1 MSNPV
6 TISPNIQSGEPV
18 FTNTRVPVKNLFDYL
33 KAWHSLNEFLAD
45 FPSVKKEQAIQVI
58 DHFENLLNFHVIAN
72 EKGAAWENLPQ
83 KLKYRLQDVCEI
95 FTVNDKG
102 WNALENGDLINAMQ
116 DDGFDFLLTSDKNLQ
131 YQQNLTKY
139 SISFIV
145 LNVPNNN
152 YETILP
158 LVPKIKT
165 VLADNVQKKLVIIE

>member
-1 MSNPV
+1 M
-6 TISPNIQSGEPV
+6 
-18 FTNTRVPVKNLFDYL
+18 
-33 KAWHSLNEFLAD
+33 
-45 FPSVKKEQAIQVI
+45 KKV
-58 DHFENLLNFHVIAN
+58 LLD
-72 EKGAAWENLPQ
+72 ENLPL

-131 YQQNLTKY
+131 YQQNLDKY

>member
-1 MSNPV
+1 M
-6 TISPNIQSGEPV
+6 
-18 FTNTRVPVKNLFDYL
+18 
-33 KAWHSLNEFLAD
+33 
-45 FPSVKKEQAIQVI
+45 KKV
-58 DHFENLLNFHVIAN
+58 LL
-72 EKGAAWENLPQ
+72 EENLPQ